1 MKYRYPDLRIMTG
14 IKFEQHMPTGL
25 STLDPVFDGGIP
37 PGSVVLLKGDIGSG
51 KIEFAYSSMIHLSHL
66 MNREST
72 DEKVLI
78 PKDICYI
85 TVTKRKES
93 ILREISQS
101 FHEDF
106 LSHIDRIHFEDLSDI
121 FFDTSLVPITWYSE
135 YDDIIERM
143 TARRKIHDNLLT
155 TLSFTLEDVPNQ
167 SLVIID
173 SLTEIATQYIA
184 AGKWPD
190 LSAYLRGMQRVA
202 KKWNTSF
209 YLILTKGILSPYQE
223 IEVADA
229 MDAVIHFKWEES
241 SSAKRQRVL
250 YIEKFRGVMIHLEDR
265 DLVKFAVKITP
276 ERGFEVSNIRVVI

>member
-1 MKYRYPDLRIMTG
+1 MTG

-66 MNREST
+66 MDKESS

-78 PKDICYI
+78 PKEIRYI

-106 LSHIDRIHFEDLSDI
+106 LSHIEKIHFEDLSDI
-121 FFDTSLVPITWYSE
+121 YFDTSLVPITWYSE

-155 TLSFTLEDVPNQ
+155 TLSFTLDDVPNQ

-209 YLILTKGILSPYQE
+209 YLVLTKGILSPYQE

-229 MDAVIHFKWEES
+229 MDAVVHFKWEES

-265 DLVKFAVKITP
+265 DLVKFAVKITS

>member
-1 MKYRYPDLRIMTG
+1 MTG

-72 DEKVLI
+72 DERVLI

-106 LSHIDRIHFEDLSDI
+106 LSHIDTIHFEDLSDI
-121 FFDTSLVPITWYSE
+121 YFDTSLVPITWYSE

-155 TLSFTLEDVPNQ
+155 TLSFTLDDVPNQ
-167 SLVIID
+167 SLVILD

>member
-1 MKYRYPDLRIMTG
+1 MTG

-37 PGSVVLLKGDIGSG
+37 PGSVILLKGDIGSG
-51 KIEFAYSSMIHLSHL
+51 KVEFAYSSMIHLSHL
-66 MNREST
+66 MGN
-72 DEKVLI
+72 DDPNGKVVI
-78 PKDICYI
+78 PKEIRYI

-101 FHEDF
+101 FHSDL
-106 LSHIDRIHFEDLSDI
+106 LSDIEKIGFDDLSDI
-121 FFDTSLVPITWYSE
+121 YFDTSLVPISWYSE

-155 TLSFTLEDVPNQ
+155 TLSFTLDEVQEQ
-167 SLVIID
+167 SMVIID

-202 KKWNTSF
+202 KKWNTTF
-209 YLILTKGILSPYQE
+209 YLILTKGILNQYQE

-229 MDAVIHFKWEES
+229 MDAVVHFKWEES

>member
-1 MKYRYPDLRIMTG
+1 MTG

>member
-1 MKYRYPDLRIMTG
+1 MMTSTE
-14 IKFEQHMPTGL
+14 IEQHMPTGL

-51 KIEFAYSSMIHLSHL
+51 KVEFAYTSMIQLSYL
-66 MNREST
+66 MNHEPK
-72 DEKVLI
+72 DERTLI
-78 PKDICYI
+78 PKEIRYI

-93 ILREISQS
+93 ILSEISMS
-101 FHEDF
+101 FHENL
-106 LSHIDRIHFEDLSDI
+106 LSRIDNIMFGDLSDI
-121 FFDTSLVPITWYSE
+121 YFDASLVPITWYSE

-143 TARRKIHDNLLT
+143 TARRKIRDNLLT
-155 TLSFTLEDVPNQ
+155 TLSFTLNEVPEK

-209 YLILTKGILSPYQE
+209 YLILTKGILNPYQE

-265 DLVKFAVKITP
+265 DLVKFAVRITP

>member
-1 MKYRYPDLRIMTG
+1 MTG

-121 FFDTSLVPITWYSE
+121 YFDTSLVPITWYSE

-155 TLSFTLEDVPNQ
+155 TLSFTLDDVPNQ

>member
-1 MKYRYPDLRIMTG
+1 MTG
-14 IKFEQHMPTGL
+14 ISFEQHMPTGL

-66 MNREST
+66 MDKESS

-78 PKDICYI
+78 PKEIRYI

-106 LSHIDRIHFEDLSDI
+106 LSHIEKIHFEDLSDI
-121 FFDTSLVPITWYSE
+121 YFDTSLVPITWYSE

-155 TLSFTLEDVPNQ
+155 TLSFTLDDVPNQ

-209 YLILTKGILSPYQE
+209 YLVLTKGILSPYQE

-229 MDAVIHFKWEES
+229 MDAVVHFKWEES

-265 DLVKFAVKITP
+265 DLVKFAVKITS

>member
-1 MKYRYPDLRIMTG
+1 MTG

-51 KIEFAYSSMIHLSHL
+51 KIEFAHSSMIHLSHL

-121 FFDTSLVPITWYSE
+121 YFDTSLVPITWYSE

-155 TLSFTLEDVPNQ
+155 TLSFTLDDVPNQ

>member
-1 MKYRYPDLRIMTG
+1 MKG
-14 IKFEQHMPTGL
+14 IQIEQHMPTGL

-51 KIEFAYSSMIHLSHL
+51 KIEFAYSSMIYLSHQ
-66 MNREST
+66 MGKESK
-72 DEKVLI
+72 DERVLI
-78 PKDICYI
+78 PKEICYI

-101 FHEDF
+101 FHQDLLTNIEK
-106 LSHIDRIHFEDLSDI
+106 IRFEDLSDI
-121 FFDTSLVPITWYSE
+121 YFDTSLVPITWYSE

-155 TLSFTLEDVPNQ
+155 TLSVTLDEVPEQ

-209 YLILTKGILSPYQE
+209 YLILTKGILSQYQE

-250 YIEKFRGVMIHLEDR
+250 YIEKLRGVMIHLEDR

>member
-1 MKYRYPDLRIMTG
+1 MTG

-155 TLSFTLEDVPNQ
+155 TLSFTLDDVPNQ

>member
-1 MKYRYPDLRIMTG
+1 MELQKND
-14 IKFEQHMPTGL
+14 QHMPTGL

-51 KIEFAYSSMIHLSHL
+51 KIEFAYSSMIHLSRL
-66 MNREST
+66 MNQDAEDS
-72 DEKVLI
+72 VLI
-78 PKDICYI
+78 PKEIRYI

-93 ILREISQS
+93 ILREIDQS
-101 FHEDF
+101 FHKEL
-106 LSHIDRIHFEDLSDI
+106 LSHLDLIRFDDLSDI
-121 FFDTSLVPITWYSE
+121 YFDTSLVPITWYSE

-143 TARRKIHDNLLT
+143 TTRRKIHDNLLT
-155 TLSFTLEDVPNQ
+155 TLSFTLEEVPHE

-209 YLILTKGILSPYQE
+209 YLILTKGILNQYQE

-265 DLVKFAVKITP
+265 DLVKFSVRITP
-276 ERGFEVSNIRVVI
+276 DRGFEVSNIRVVI

>member
-1 MKYRYPDLRIMTG
+1 MAG
-14 IKFEQHMPTGL
+14 IKLEQHMPTGL

-51 KIEFAYSSMIHLSHL
+51 KVEFAYSSMISLSHL
-66 MNREST
+66 MGRENPNK
-72 DEKVLI
+72 KVMI
-78 PKDICYI
+78 PKEIRYI

-93 ILREISQS
+93 IIREISLS
-101 FHEDF
+101 FHADI
-106 LSHIDRIHFEDLSDI
+106 LSNIDKIKFDDLSDI
-121 FFDTSLVPITWYSE
+121 YFDTSLVPISWYSE

-143 TARRKIHDNLLT
+143 TARRKIHENLLT
-155 TLSFTLEDVPNQ
+155 TLSFTLDEIEHQ
-167 SLVIID
+167 SMVIID

-184 AGKWPD
+184 AGRWPD

-202 KKWNTSF
+202 KKWNTTF
-209 YLILTKGILSPYQE
+209 YLILTKGILNQYQE
-223 IEVADA
+223 IEVSDA

-265 DLVKFAVKITP
+265 DLVKFSVKITP

>member
-1 MKYRYPDLRIMTG
+1 MMTSTE
-14 IKFEQHMPTGL
+14 IEQHMPTGL
-25 STLDPVFDGGIP
+25 SSLDPVFDGGIP

-51 KIEFAYSSMIHLSHL
+51 KVEFAYTSMIHLSYL
-66 MNREST
+66 MNHEPKDKKT
-72 DEKVLI
+72 LI
-78 PKDICYI
+78 PKEIRYI

-93 ILREISQS
+93 ILNEISMS
-101 FHEDF
+101 FHEDL
-106 LSHIDRIHFEDLSDI
+106 LSYIGNIMFGDLSDI
-121 FFDTSLVPITWYSE
+121 YFDTSLVPITWYSE

-143 TARRKIHDNLLT
+143 TARRKIRDNLLT
-155 TLSFTLEDVPNQ
+155 TLSFTLNEVPEK

-209 YLILTKGILSPYQE
+209 YLILTKGILNQYQE

>member
-1 MKYRYPDLRIMTG
+1 MTG

-66 MNREST
+66 MDKESS

-78 PKDICYI
+78 PKEIRYI

-106 LSHIDRIHFEDLSDI
+106 LSHIEKIHFEDLSDI
-121 FFDTSLVPITWYSE
+121 YFDTSLVPITWYSE

-155 TLSFTLEDVPNQ
+155 TLSFTLDDVPNQ

-190 LSAYLRGMQRVA
+190 HSAYLRGMQRVA

-209 YLILTKGILSPYQE
+209 YLVLTKGILSPYQE

-229 MDAVIHFKWEES
+229 MDAVVHFKWEES

-265 DLVKFAVKITP
+265 DLVKFAVKITS

>member
-1 MKYRYPDLRIMTG
+1 MTG
-14 IKFEQHMPTGL
+14 MELEQHMPTGL

-51 KIEFAYSSMIHLSHL
+51 KDEFAYSSMIFLSHL
-66 MNREST
+66 MTNQQSDGR
-72 DEKVLI
+72 VII
-78 PKDICYI
+78 PKEIRYI

-101 FHEDF
+101 FHLDL
-106 LSHIDRIHFEDLSDI
+106 LSNIEKIKFDDLSDI

-143 TARRKIHDNLLT
+143 SARRKIHDNLLT
-155 TLSFTLEDVPNQ
+155 TLSFTLDEVEEQ
-167 SLVIID
+167 SMIIID

-184 AGKWPD
+184 AGNWPD
-190 LSAYLRGMQRVA
+190 LSAYLRGMQRVS
-202 KKWNTSF
+202 KKWNTTF
-209 YLILTKGILSPYQE
+209 YLLLTKGILSPYQE

-265 DLVKFAVKITP
+265 DLVKFAVKITS

>member
-1 MKYRYPDLRIMTG
+1 MTNPS
-14 IKFEQHMPTGL
+14 IEQHMPTGL

-51 KIEFAYSSMIHLSHL
+51 KVEFAYTSMIQLYHL
-66 MNREST
+66 MSREPK
-72 DEKVLI
+72 DEKTLI
-78 PKDICYI
+78 PNEIRYI

-93 ILREISQS
+93 IISEISMS
-101 FHEDF
+101 FHEDL
-106 LSHIDRIHFEDLSDI
+106 LSRIDNIHFGDLSDI
-121 FFDTSLVPITWYSE
+121 YFDASLVPISWYSE

-143 TARRKIHDNLLT
+143 TARRKIRDNLLT
-155 TLSFTLEDVPNQ
+155 TLSFTLNEVPEK

-209 YLILTKGILSPYQE
+209 YLILTKGILNQYQE

>member
-1 MKYRYPDLRIMTG
+1 MAG
-14 IKFEQHMPTGL
+14 IKIEQHMPTGL

-51 KIEFAYSSMIHLSHL
+51 KNEFAYTSMIHLSH
-66 MNREST
+66 MMGKDNPNG
-72 DEKVLI
+72 KVMI
-78 PKDICYI
+78 PKEIRYI

-93 ILREISQS
+93 IIREISLS
-101 FHEDF
+101 FHNDL
-106 LSHIDRIHFEDLSDI
+106 LSDIDKIIFDDLSDI
-121 FFDTSLVPITWYSE
+121 YFDTSLVPIGWYSE

-155 TLSFTLEDVPNQ
+155 TLSYTLDEVNHQ
-167 SLVIID
+167 SMVIID

-190 LSAYLRGMQRVA
+190 LSAYLRGMQRVS
-202 KKWNTSF
+202 KKWNTTF
-209 YLILTKGILSPYQE
+209 YLMLTKGILNQYQE

>member
-1 MKYRYPDLRIMTG
+1 MAG
-14 IKFEQHMPTGL
+14 IKIDQHMPTGL

-51 KIEFAYSSMIHLSHL
+51 KVEFAYSSMIYISHL
-66 MNREST
+66 MGKENT
-72 DEKVLI
+72 NDKVII
-78 PKDICYI
+78 PNEIRYV
-85 TVTKRKES
+85 TVSRRKES
-93 ILREISQS
+93 ILREIGLS
-101 FHEDF
+101 FHAD
-106 LSHIDRIHFEDLSDI
+106 LLTDIDQIKFDDLSDI
-121 FFDTSLVPITWYSE
+121 YFDASLVPIGWYSE

-155 TLSFTLEDVPNQ
+155 TLSFTLDEVKLQ
-167 SLVIID
+167 SMVIID
-173 SLTEIATQYIA
+173 SLTEIATQYIS

-190 LSAYLRGMQRVA
+190 LSAYLRGLQRVA
-202 KKWNTSF
+202 KKWNTTI
-209 YLILTKGILSPYQE
+209 YLLLTKGILNQYQE

>member
-1 MKYRYPDLRIMTG
+1 MTG

-66 MNREST
+66 MAREST

-78 PKDICYI
+78 PKEICYI

-93 ILREISQS
+93 ILREIAQS
-101 FHEDF
+101 FHEEF
-106 LSHIDRIHFEDLSDI
+106 LTHIDKIHFEDLSDI
-121 FFDTSLVPITWYSE
+121 YFDTSLVPISWYSE

-155 TLSFTLEDVPNQ
+155 TLSFTLDDVPNQ

-229 MDAVIHFKWEES
+229 MDAVVHFRWEES

-265 DLVKFAVKITP
+265 DLVKFAVKITSD
-276 ERGFEVSNIRVVI
+276 RGFEVSNIRVVI